1 MIVVAGATGISV
13 GVTVVV
19 SDKTTVAFTG
29 ASVILTGFDSGAT
42 ETGIYSGAYVQTGSP

>member
-1 MIVVAGATGISV
+1 MAFATGISV

-29 ASVILTGFDSGAT
+29 TSVILTDFDSGAT
-42 ETGIYSGAYVQTGSP
+42 ETGIYSGAYVQTWSP